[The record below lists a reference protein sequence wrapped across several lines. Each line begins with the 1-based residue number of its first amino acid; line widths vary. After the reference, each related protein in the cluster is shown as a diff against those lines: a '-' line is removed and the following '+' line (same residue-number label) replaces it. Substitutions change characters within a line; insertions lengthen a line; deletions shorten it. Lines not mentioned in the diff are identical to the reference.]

1 MDEPRYVDLAEAA
14 RQLRVP
20 VARVEDMLEVGDL
33 SGTRFGS
40 VWLVER
46 RDVEQ
51 RRLTVAPRGRP
62 LAPHNAWAVLALL
75 EGRRPALPDEALRFV
90 RRHLERPL
98 SELAPALRQR
108 SARQVTTTTVEF
120 VASLNRHPHVVLGGA
135 IAARVHGLIED
146 APCPPDVYVRRCDAA
161 GLLDDL
167 RRGAGAR
174 DVVVRIVG
182 DELWPFE
189 RGERWVG
196 PAVAMVDLWDAG
208 YAGLAEARPLQRN
221 HG

>member
-1 MDEPRYVDLAEAA
+1 VSEPRYVDLAEAA
-14 RQLRVP
+14 RRLRVP

-33 SGTRFGS
+33 SGARVGD

-46 RDVEQ
+46 RGVEQ

-75 EGRRPALPDEALRFV
+75 EGRRPALPEESLRFV
-90 RRHLERPL
+90 RRHVDRPL
-98 SELAPALRQR
+98 AELAPALRQR

-120 VASLNRHPHVVLGGA
+120 VASLGRHPNVVLGGA
-135 IAARVHGLIED
+135 LAARVHGLIED
-146 APCPPDVYVRRCDAA
+146 PPGPPELYVRRCDAA

-174 DVVVRIVG
+174 EVVIHIVG
-182 DELWPFE
+182 DDLWPFE

-196 PAVAMVDLWDAG
+196 PAVAVVDLWDAG
-208 YAGLAEARPLQRN
+208 YAGLAENRPLLRN
-221 HG
+221 RG